1 VGVVPN
7 LTRADRGTCVTGE
20 RRSGPEPAGD
30 RPASRGP
37 ARWVVLA
44 FVVLVPAAVTGL
56 LLLHPPG
63 SGTRL
68 LGSGGRYYWLH
79 IVLLF
84 GFPATALVLA
94 VLLRGL
100 RSPESWI
107 ARVAAFVYACTYG
120 AYDALAGITI
130 AAYTMRAEQEATVEA
145 AEAVLRMRQPLS
157 ATGIVRQF
165 AEVGRWSW
173 VVATIAAAA
182 ALHRVGVRLW
192 VLVPLVL
199 SGYLLLERDHVPPYG
214 WSAFWALTVA
224 AAVIELVPRR
234 VAGRRGGANTR
245 RR

>member
-1 VGVVPN
+1 VSATPPE
-7 LTRADRGTCVTGE
+7 ADRRG
-20 RRSGPEPAGD
+20 AGWWL
-30 RPASRGP
+30 R
-37 ARWVVLA
+37 LA

-56 LLLHPPG
+56 LLIHPPG

-68 LGSGGRYYWLH
+68 LGWGYRYYWLH

-100 RSPESWI
+100 RTPESWV

-145 AEAVLRMRQPLS
+145 AEEILRMRRPLS
-157 ATGIVRQF
+157 ATGIVRSF
-165 AEVGRWSW
+165 AEIGRWSW

-182 ALHRVGVRLW
+182 ALHRAGVRWW
-192 VLVPLVL
+192 VLLPLVL
-199 SGYLLLERDHVPPYG
+199 SGYLLLEHDHVPPYG

-224 AAVIELVPRR
+224 ALVIELVPRDPSAR
-234 VAGRRGGANTR
+234 RRGNADTHG
-245 RR
+245 

>member
-1 VGVVPN
+1 VEDSAPSE
-7 LTRADRGTCVTGE
+7 A
-20 RRSGPEPAGD
+20 SA
-30 RPASRGP
+30 RPASSGV

-44 FVVLVPAAVTGL
+44 FVVLVPAAVTTL
-56 LLLHPPG
+56 LVLHPAG

-68 LGSGGRYYWLH
+68 LGSGYRYYWLH

-84 GFPATALVLA
+84 GFPATAVVLV

-130 AAYTMRAEQEATVEA
+130 AAYTMRAEQEPTLEA
-145 AEAVLRMRQPLS
+145 AEEVLAMRQPLS
-157 ATGIVRQF
+157 ATGIVRRF
-165 AEVGRWSW
+165 AETGRWSW
-173 VVATIAAAA
+173 VIATVAAAA
-182 ALHRVGVRLW
+182 ALHRAGVRWW
-192 VLVPLVL
+192 VLIPLVL

-224 AAVIELVPRR
+224 ALVIELVPRR
-234 VAGRRGGANTR
+234 VSARRGERSAGRR
-245 RR
+245 

>member
-1 VGVVPN
+1 VGDVR
-7 LTRADRGTCVTGE
+7 TDTGPPASPASPAVQPA
-20 RRSGPEPAGD
+20 RSGPAW
-30 RPASRGP
+30 
-37 ARWVVLA
+37 WVVLA
-44 FVVLVPAAVTGL
+44 FVTLVPAAVTVL
-56 LLLHPPG
+56 LVIHPPG

-68 LGSGGRYYWLH
+68 LGSGYRYYWLH

-84 GFPATALVLA
+84 GFPATAVVLA

-107 ARVAAFVYACTYG
+107 ARLAAFVYACAYG

-130 AAYTMRAEQEATVEA
+130 AAYTMEAERAPTVEE
-145 AEAVLRMRQPLS
+145 AEAILAMRRPLS
-157 ATGIVRQF
+157 ATGIVGRF

-182 ALHRVGVRLW
+182 ALHRAGVRWW
-192 VLVPLVL
+192 VLLPLGL

-224 AAVIELVPRR
+224 ALVVELVPRR
-234 VAGRRGGANTR
+234 RRAGADRSPVARG
-245 RR
+245 

>member
-1 VGVVPN
+1 M
-7 LTRADRGTCVTGE
+7 TADRT
-20 RRSGPEPAGD
+20 RGPEPVHA
-30 RPASRGP
+30 RPGTDGA

-44 FVVLVPAAVTGL
+44 FVGLVPLAVTGL

-68 LGSGGRYYWLH
+68 LGSGERYYWLH

-84 GFPATALVLA
+84 GFPATAVVLV

-130 AAYTMRAEQEATVEA
+130 AAYTMRAEQEPTVEA
-145 AEAVLRMRQPLS
+145 AEEVLRMRQPLS

-182 ALHRVGVRLW
+182 ALHRAGVRPW

-224 AAVIELVPRR
+224 ALVIELVPRR
-234 VAGRRGGANTR
+234 VAARRGEGGASEG
-245 RR
+245 

>member
-1 VGVVPN
+1 VEDSAPSE
-7 LTRADRGTCVTGE
+7 A
-20 RRSGPEPAGD
+20 AA
-30 RPASRGP
+30 RPASSGV

-44 FVVLVPAAVTGL
+44 FVVLVPVAVTTL
-56 LLLHPPG
+56 LVLHPAG

-68 LGSGGRYYWLH
+68 LGSGYRYYWLH

-84 GFPATALVLA
+84 GFPATAVVLV

-130 AAYTMRAEQEATVEA
+130 AAYTMRAEQEPTLEA
-145 AEAVLRMRQPLS
+145 AEEVLAMRQPLS
-157 ATGIVRQF
+157 ATGIVRRF
-165 AEVGRWSW
+165 AETGRWSW
-173 VVATIAAAA
+173 VLATVAAAA
-182 ALHRVGVRLW
+182 ALHRAGVRWW
-192 VLVPLVL
+192 VLIPLLL

-224 AAVIELVPRR
+224 ALVIELVPRR
-234 VAGRRGGANTR
+234 VSARRGERSAGRR
-245 RR
+245 

>member
-1 VGVVPN
+1 VEDSAPSE
-7 LTRADRGTCVTGE
+7 A
-20 RRSGPEPAGD
+20 SA
-30 RPASRGP
+30 RPASSGV

-44 FVVLVPAAVTGL
+44 FVVLVPAAVTTL
-56 LLLHPPG
+56 LVLHPAG

-68 LGSGGRYYWLH
+68 LGSGYRYYWLH

-84 GFPATALVLA
+84 GFPATAVVLV

-130 AAYTMRAEQEATVEA
+130 AAYTMRAEQEPTLEA
-145 AEAVLRMRQPLS
+145 AEEVLAMRQPLS
-157 ATGIVRQF
+157 ATGIVRRF
-165 AEVGRWSW
+165 AETGRWSW
-173 VVATIAAAA
+173 VIATVAAAA
-182 ALHRVGVRLW
+182 ALHRAGVRWW
-192 VLVPLVL
+192 VLIPLLL

-224 AAVIELVPRR
+224 ALVIELVPRR
-234 VAGRRGGANTR
+234 VSARRGERSAGRR
-245 RR
+245 

>member
-1 VGVVPN
+1 M
-7 LTRADRGTCVTGE
+7 TMASDDTDRTSRAPVRPGTH
-20 RRSGPEPAGD
+20 
-30 RPASRGP
+30 GP

-44 FVVLVPAAVTGL
+44 FVVLVPAAVTAL
-56 LLLHPPG
+56 LVIHPPG

-68 LGSGGRYYWLH
+68 LGSGARYYWLH

-100 RSPESWI
+100 RGPESWI

-145 AEAVLRMRQPLS
+145 AEEVLRMRQPLS
-157 ATGIVRQF
+157 ATGIVGHF
-165 AEVGRWSW
+165 AQVGRWSW

-182 ALHRVGVRLW
+182 ALHRAGVRLW
-192 VLVPLVL
+192 VLLPLIL
-199 SGYLLLERDHVPPYG
+199 SGYLLLTRDHVPPYG

-224 AAVIELVPRR
+224 ALAIEVVPRR
-234 VAGRRGGANTR
+234 VSARRGEGPATR
-245 RR
+245 R

>member
-1 VGVVPN
+1 VDGRE
-7 LTRADRGTCVTGE
+7 T
-20 RRSGPEPAGD
+20 PE
-30 RPASRGP
+30 RPAATGVARGL
-37 ARWVVLA
+37 VLA
-44 FVVLVPAAVTGL
+44 FVVLVPLAVTVL
-56 LLLHPPG
+56 LVMHPPG

-68 LGSGGRYYWLH
+68 LGSGYRYYWLH

-100 RSPESWI
+100 RTPESWI

-130 AAYTMRAEQEATVEA
+130 AAYTMRAEQEATIEA
-145 AEAVLRMRQPLS
+145 AEEILAMRRPLS
-157 ATGIVRQF
+157 ATGIVGRF

-182 ALHRVGVRLW
+182 ALHRAGVRLW
-192 VLVPLVL
+192 VLLPLVL
-199 SGYLLLERDHVPPYG
+199 SGYLLLARDHVPPYG

-224 AAVIELVPRR
+224 AIVIELVPRR
-234 VAGRRGGANTR
+234 VAARRGGRGRAR
-245 RR
+245 R